1 MSFDLGDVVPLSITI
16 RDAAGQEANA
26 GQVTLTL
33 TLPDGTTTIL
43 GPITPTS
50 TGVYN
55 YDYATTQA
63 GRHQA
68 RWVATGANASA
79 YTDAFDVTPA
89 DGGDFIS
96 LAETK
101 THLQKSGTGD
111 DEQLRFFIS
120 AACQMITDR
129 MGQVSPA
136 TVTHD
141 VTQRGDTIVLPTRPV
156 IAVTSV
162 QQLPGG
168 DLVDPV
174 DEDAGTPGWYLDG
187 SEGVLR
193 HTGCFA
199 GRVRVTYR
207 AGRNPLPPNF
217 RLAALELV
225 AHLWRGSQHNQAG
238 GRPALGESDS
248 IAASVRPF
256 AMPYRVMELL
266 GLRKDSERDE
276 ILVG

>member
-1 MSFDLGDVVPLSITI
+1 MSFDLGDMVPLSITI

-33 TLPDGTTTIL
+33 TLPDGTTTTL

-50 TGVYN
+50 TGVYD

-79 YTDAFDVTPA
+79 FTDAFDVTPA
-89 DGGDFIS
+89 DGGDFIG

-136 TVTHD
+136 TVVHD
-141 VTQRGDTIVLPTRPV
+141 VTQRGNTIVLPTRPV

-168 DLVDPV
+168 DLVAPV

-193 HTGCFA
+193 HSGGFA

-207 AGRNPLPPNF
+207 AGRTPLPPNF

-248 IAASVRPF
+248 ITASVKPF